1 MCLLLAMLSPDL
13 LTTIVRLVATR
24 KTASWNSLL
33 ALENV
38 KDVAQNIVAMI
49 STCRTMRDQVDS
61 AVWQLLIGINFRAAA
76 EAKYVNR
83 QSIAACRSQIRT
95 VLDKR
100 ERHGAQTAL
109 AALPGDE
116 VVLKSVD
123 NAYTRSPV
131 VQFTLPSEQELNSID
146 VPGRPPHELV
156 LKVGCVLDAELR
168 PTKYLANPNSNPYV
182 AWGDL
187 EYAQVTLLSVQAS
200 NSTLKCRIITGTHA
214 GKCILI
220 PRTTVDSYQ
229 RIDGRPFVLR
239 RMQYPVR
246 VYVARPPWA
255 APWIRRDLAFIR
267 CAATP
272 DELHTAYCIRCATAY
287 VEPAAEPTGSY
298 PNTRPA
304 SPASD
309 AGFCNCAVRAPSGSF
324 RSYTCTSIRATTSP
338 ARRPCRCTSSP
349 SGTLIT
355 CRARPRITSSRTS
368 FSSTRRGSTP
378 S

>member
-116 VVLKSVD
+116 
-123 NAYTRSPV
+123 
-131 VQFTLPSEQELNSID
+131 
-146 VPGRPPHELV
+146 
-156 LKVGCVLDAELR
+156 
-168 PTKYLANPNSNPYV
+168 
-182 AWGDL
+182 
-187 EYAQVTLLSVQAS
+187 
-200 NSTLKCRIITGTHA
+200 
-214 GKCILI
+214 
-220 PRTTVDSYQ
+220 
-229 RIDGRPFVLR
+229 
-239 RMQYPVR
+239 
-246 VYVARPPWA
+246 
-255 APWIRRDLAFIR
+255 
-267 CAATP
+267 
-272 DELHTAYCIRCATAY
+272 
-287 VEPAAEPTGSY
+287 
-298 PNTRPA
+298 
-304 SPASD
+304 
-309 AGFCNCAVRAPSGSF
+309 APSP
-324 RSYTCTSIRATTSP
+324 RRRRAW
-338 ARRPCRCTSSP
+338 
-349 SGTLIT
+349 
-355 CRARPRITSSRTS
+355 
-368 FSSTRRGSTP
+368 
-378 S
+378 